1 VKKAGVAVDR
11 EPLKYV
17 ETRVPAESRPFDV
30 RESQAVLALLGA
42 IPEHRTAAGALV
54 EFLSRRPGLERAWR
68 YLWPGRE
75 GRSVGRHCGPPHLE
89 AVFGKGGAVFKQWRT
104 PGGLVAVVALLSALG
119 LVVATPS
126 GAATKTGGCGHG
138 NWTAVDFV
146 YSGNYKATG
155 LYEFA
160 WVTNP
165 GLGEAVE
172 SFFGLSTKEAYFFG
186 VESFGFVDKNGDQ
199 VLCVSWLGA
208 NPGTPDYILS
218 VVDNNAAS

>member
-1 VKKAGVAVDR
+1 
-11 EPLKYV
+11 
-17 ETRVPAESRPFDV
+17 
-30 RESQAVLALLGA
+30 
-42 IPEHRTAAGALV
+42 
-54 EFLSRRPGLERAWR
+54 
-68 YLWPGRE
+68 
-75 GRSVGRHCGPPHLE
+75 
-89 AVFGKGGAVFKQWRT
+89 
-104 PGGLVAVVALLSALG
+104 VALLAALV
-119 LVVATPS
+119 LVVAAPS
-126 GAATKTGGCGHG
+126 GAATKTGGCGEG

-160 WVTNP
+160 WVTT

-186 VESFGFVDKNGDQ
+186 VESFGSQDKNGDQ

-208 NPGTPDYILS
+208 NPGIPDYILS